1 MILQCNHA
9 KIKSKSR
16 NVEQLQRFSRKSEK
30 IRANFMK
37 ISENYDKIWETSNFL
52 AFLMLKTPKNRR
64 KFAKILRSERC
75 KSM

>member
-1 MILQCNHA
+1 MNLWCNHA

-37 ISENYDKIWETSNFL
+37 LRENHDEIETNELFSISDFENGK
-52 AFLMLKTPKNRR
+52 
-64 KFAKILRSERC
+64 
-75 KSM
+75 KSTKPC